1 MTKVLLVIC
10 LLGICLSALNA
21 QESRQIFLLP
31 CLEVAKFSTFFVGS
45 CPLYYKNFYN
55 NILSTVAYIKTAE
68 NSWSIDQLLKNHL
81 FNGST
86 KYFRNTYSSRKD
98 FIDTLNGKRLL
109 ITFILK
115 FFLFMVFIKVATNFN
130 DHLLLKVKLSNTSK

>member
-10 LLGICLSALNA
+10 LWGICLLSALNA

-81 FNGST
+81 FVGSS
-86 KYFRNTYSSRKD
+86 KYFRDTYSSRKD
-98 FIDTLNGKRLL
+98 FIDTLNGKRSLIILICYSLL
-109 ITFILK
+109 FIFSQQTF
-115 FFLFMVFIKVATNFN
+115 MR
-130 DHLLLKVKLSNTSK
+130 